1 MNFFVHL
8 QEKWKKTKKRKNR
21 INVFNNM
28 RFSSGLKF
36 PLTLRA
42 VHVKQLQCLPLRH
55 LHGIMKTNSSVVN
68 VY

>member
-8 QEKWKKTKKRKNR
+8 QEKEKKRKNR

-28 RFSSGLKF
+28 RFSSRLKF

-42 VHVKQLQCLPLRH
+42 VYVKQLQCLR
-55 LHGIMKTNSSVVN
+55 
-68 VY
+68 

>member
-8 QEKWKKTKKRKNR
+8 QEKLKKKYR

-28 RFSSGLKF
+28 RFSSRLKF

-42 VHVKQLQCLPLRH
+42 VYVKQLQCLRLRH
-55 LHGIMKTNSSVVN
+55 LHDIMKTNSSDVN
-68 VY
+68 I